1 MESFGFWYKLVEDK
15 DDKNPEFD
23 LHVNFWFLGDI
34 LKGKVK
40 NPYLD
45 IGIKI
50 QNYKNLSNLVF
61 SFPFHVPQKNLVDLA
76 SKMSVKNNASIVFN
90 EECEIETQKE
100 YTLIKIPG
108 KEKTDDKK
116 LLIFP
121 LEQAVEN
128 IYELT
133 DYKEKSYITVKFDEF
148 RTYLKNSGSD
158 LERYSDIYIRFRI
171 QNIDLENILYFDSEP
186 FNKSLDS
193 AFSGTRVLDFK
204 INEKRNIDKNQ
215 GKNGLSFES
224 LDILIAKW
232 KDGTFSE
239 IIDDWKWIFGYSVR
253 YKWAIVF
260 YTILGIF
267 STSMGL
273 VSSVAGK
280 YLIDIITGYKTNKLM
295 ILIIVM
301 VGSSLFSLLFS
312 SIISRISTKLSIYI
326 NNDIQADIFD
336 KIVDAD
342 WLEINKYSNG
352 DVLNRFNGDIG
363 TVSSNA
369 ISWLPTIV
377 IAIYNFIATFL
388 VILHYNAVMA
398 ILALASAPFMLL
410 MSRFMIKKQREYSQK
425 TREMSSKLMT
435 FEVEAFYNFDTI
447 KSFGIAPHYSRL
459 MRWWQGKFKDVSL
472 EYNMFSI
479 KTNIL
484 LSVMGTGVEFIAF
497 GYCLFLLWTHTITY
511 GTMTLFLQQRSNL
524 SGAFNNV
531 VSIIPS
537 FLNSSVSAHR
547 IRELVELPKEMHI
560 SESEELDPF
569 AEDGFEVLMK
579 DVNFAYVEGT
589 RVITDSYFKACP
601 GEIVAL
607 VGPSGEGKTT
617 MIRLI
622 LGLIRPQ
629 EGEAVIVASNG
640 REIVLNA
647 ETRHF
652 FAYVPQGNTILSGTI
667 AENMRMVKEDA
678 TDEEIIEALKIAC
691 AWEFVE
697 KLPDTINSA
706 LGERGRG
713 LSEGQAQRISIAR
726 AVLRNA
732 PILLLDE
739 ATSALDVTTERKVLR
754 NIIEQKPNKTCIV
767 TTHRPSVLNMCQ
779 RVYRVM
785 ETKVTELDEE
795 ESSRMA
801 MDF

>member
-1 MESFGFWYKLVEDK
+1 MFKEDHLSFRQRKYM
-15 DDKNPEFD
+15 
-23 LHVNFWFLGDI
+23 
-34 LKGKVK
+34 KVK
-40 NPYLD
+40 NIIGRALGGIGLVVLSPVYLAIIVAIKKED
-45 IGIKI
+45 GITAP
-50 QNYKNLSNLVF
+50 VF
-61 SFPFHVPQKNLVDLA
+61 FSQKRVG
-76 SKMSVKNNASIVFN
+76 IH
-90 EECEIETQKE
+90 KE
-100 YTLIKIPG
+100 YFNLYKFRSMR
-108 KEKTDDKK
+108 TDTPHDKPTH
-116 LLIFP
+116 LL
-121 LEQAVEN
+121 EN
-128 IYELT
+128 P
-133 DYKEKSYITVKFDEF
+133 DQYITKVGHFLRK
-148 RTYLKNSGSD
+148 S
-158 LERYSDIYIRFRI
+158 
-171 QNIDLENILYFDSEP
+171 
-186 FNKSLDS
+186 SLDE
-193 AFSGTRVLDFK
+193 LPQLW
-204 INEKRNIDKNQ
+204 NIARGDMAVIGPRPALWNQ
-215 GKNGLSFES
+215 
-224 LDILIAKW
+224 DDLIAERDKYGANDV
-232 KDGTFSE
+232 KPGLT
-239 IIDDWKWIFGYSVR
+239 G
-253 YKWAIVF
+253 WAQ
-260 YTILGIF
+260 
-267 STSMGL
+267 
-273 VSSVAGK
+273 
-280 YLIDIITGYKTNKLM
+280 
-295 ILIIVM
+295 
-301 VGSSLFSLLFS
+301 
-312 SIISRISTKLSIYI
+312 I
-326 NNDIQADIFD
+326 NGRDE
-336 KIVDAD
+336 
-342 WLEINKYSNG
+342 LEIPVKARLDGEYVKKMG
-352 DVLNRFNGDIG
+352 PLMDIRCFIG
-363 TVSSNA
+363 TVFSVLRSDGVVEGGTGAKKKLMVITNHSYMLWQFRRELIGKLMEDYDVI
-369 ISWLPTIV
+369 ISTPFVGHEDDFKAMGCTMIETDVDRRGINPKTDMKLYLTYRRLLKEHHPDMVVTYSIKPNVYAGYACRQMRIPYCVNVQGLGTAFQKKGLREIV
-377 IAIYNFIATFL
+377 IRMYKTALKKAKTVYFENKG
-388 VILHYNAVMA
+388 NAKV
-398 ILALASAPFMLL
+398 
-410 MSRFMIKKQREYSQK
+410 
-425 TREMSSKLMT
+425 
-435 FEVEAFYNFDTI
+435 
-447 KSFGIAPHYSRL
+447 
-459 MRWWQGKFKDVSL
+459 
-472 EYNMFSI
+472 
-479 KTNIL
+479 
-484 LSVMGTGVEFIAF
+484 
-497 GYCLFLLWTHTITY
+497 
-511 GTMTLFLQQRSNL
+511 FLQEQ
-524 SGAFNNV
+524 
-531 VSIIPS
+531 IIPS

-547 IRELVELPKEMHI
+547 IRELVELPKEVHV

-691 AWEFVE
+691 AWDFVE

-801 MDF
+801 IDF